1 MIRRTLAP
9 LALALLALAAC
20 PKDKKE
26 VRDTTASIPLDTMP
40 TDLSQVT
47 SNIPEAAPDTFRK
60 RTPVADPAAGGTR
73 TASIPEAPSALL
85 AAVQR
90 EVSFQRFCYQEFGQ
104 KSDPSLAGRVAM
116 VVDVG
121 SGGITDARIGDS
133 NWTSRAAGTA
143 VNSCLT
149 QKAKQ
154 AWRVE
159 PGAVRPGSYVVR
171 LDFRGT

>member
-104 KSDPSLAGRVAM
+104 KADPSLAGNVAM
-116 VVDVG
+116 IVTVSSSGISGAEVG
-121 SGGITDARIGDS
+121 NSR
-133 NWTSRAAGTA
+133 WTSSTGRA
-143 VNSCLT
+143 VNTCLS

-154 AWRVE
+154 AWKLE
-159 PGAVRPGSYVVR
+159 PGAVKPGRYVVQ
-171 LDFRGT
+171 LSFRGT

>member
-1 MIRRTLAP
+1 MTRRILAP
-9 LALALLALAAC
+9 LALTLLALAAC

-26 VRDTTASIPLDTMP
+26 TRDTVAAIPVDTTP

-60 RTPVADPAAGGTR
+60 RTPVAPPTSGGSR
-73 TASIPEAPSALL
+73 TGSYPEAPSALL

-104 KSDPSLAGRVAM
+104 KADPSLAGRVAM

-121 SGGITDARIGDS
+121 SGGVTGARIGDS
-133 NWTSRAAGTA
+133 NWTSRAAGNA

-149 QKAKQ
+149 EKAKQ

-171 LDFRGT
+171 LDFRGA